1 MGAGAMRDKLFFKA
15 TIVIWSVLIVVAA
28 FSWLTFAPVIDPMVG
43 ILFASVCSVVV
54 GAILTLKVP
63 SNSIGLLSLLAG
75 SAWVLYLFGREY
87 ATLSLESAEPLPLA
101 YFFGWVGSW
110 TGALFLIGVS
120 LLILCFPTGRPVG
133 WWRVFGLGQLIGAL
147 STMIGAV
154 LIWGL
159 PLETLVKDELVSA
172 TRWYPFVDAGFVIG
186 FVSVIPATF
195 SVVARYRRSGTV
207 ERQQIKWLLTATSIL
222 AVAYLVGAMS
232 DDSNDTVWWVISLA
246 VAAIPISI
254 LFAVLR
260 YRLYDIDRIL
270 SRTVSYVIV
279 IGVLAGVYLLGL
291 TAMTNFLP
299 SDSSLS
305 VAASTLAVAALFNP
319 LRRRVQAWVERRFNR
334 SRYDAQKVMER
345 FSGSLRQ
352 DLDPDTVVT
361 GWMGVVSDTMQPDSA
376 AVWIRNDFGTME
388 R

>member
-1 MGAGAMRDKLFFKA
+1 MRDTLVFKG
-15 TIVIWSVLIVVAA
+15 VIAIWAVLMVVSAV
-28 FSWLTFAPVIDPMVG
+28 SWLILSGELDSMVG
-43 ILFASVCSVVV
+43 VLFASVCSVIV
-54 GAILTLKVP
+54 GAILTVKVP
-63 SNSIGLLSLLAG
+63 SNSVGPLTLLAG

-87 ATLSLESAEPLPLA
+87 ASLSLESAEPLPLA
-101 YFFGWVGSW
+101 YFLGWLGSW

-120 LLILCFPTGRPVG
+120 LVILCFPTGKPVG
-133 WWRVFGLGQLIGAL
+133 WWRVIGLGPVIGAV
-147 STMIGAV
+147 STAIGAV
-154 LIWGL
+154 LLWGL
-159 PLETLVKDELVSA
+159 PMETLVDDELVSV
-172 TRWYPFVDAGFVIG
+172 TRWYPLVDAGFVVG
-186 FVSVIPATF
+186 FASVIPATF
-195 SVVARYRRSGTV
+195 SVVARFRKAGSV
-207 ERQQIKWLLTATSIL
+207 ERQQIKWLLAATSLL
-222 AVAYLVGAMS
+222 AVAYVAAAMS
-232 DDSNDTVWWVISLA
+232 DDSNEPVWWVVSLA
-246 VAAIPISI
+246 VAAIPIAI

-279 IGVLAGVYLLGL
+279 IGLLAGVYLLGL

-334 SRYDAQKVMER
+334 SRYDAQQVVER

-352 DLDPDTVVT
+352 DLDPNTVVT
-361 GWMGVVSDTMQPDSA
+361 GWVGVVSETMQPTSA

>member
-1 MGAGAMRDKLFFKA
+1 MDTIRRA
-15 TIVIWSVLIVVAA
+15 TIVTWAVLMVVAA
-28 FSWLTFAPVIDPMVG
+28 VSWLTFAGEIDPMIGV
-43 ILFASVCSVVV
+43 LLASVCSVVV
-54 GAILTLKVP
+54 GAILTVKVP
-63 SNSIGLLSLLAG
+63 SNSIGFLSLIAG
-75 SAWVLYLFGREY
+75 SSWVLYLFGRGY
-87 ATLSLESAEPLPLA
+87 AALSLESSESLPLA
-101 YFFGWVGSW
+101 YFFGWLGSW
-110 TGALFLIGVS
+110 TGALLPIGVS
-120 LLILCFPTGRPVG
+120 LLILCFPTGKPVG
-133 WWRVFGLGQLIGAL
+133 WWRVIGLGPLIGTV

-154 LIWGL
+154 LNWGL
-159 PLETLVKDELVSA
+159 PLEILVDDELLSLTA
-172 TRWYPFVDAGFVIG
+172 WYPRIDAGFILG
-186 FVSVIPATF
+186 FVSVIPATL
-195 SVVARYRRSGTV
+195 SVVARYRKAGSV
-207 ERQQIKWLLTATSIL
+207 ERQQIKWLLAATSLL
-222 AVAYLVGAMS
+222 AAAYLVGAMT
-232 DDSNDTVWWVISLA
+232 DDSNDAAWWVVAVA

-270 SRTVSYVIV
+270 SRTVSYVVV
-279 IGVLAGVYLLGL
+279 IGVLAGVYLLAL

-334 SRYDAQKVMER
+334 SRYDAQQVMER

-361 GWMGVVSDTMQPDSA
+361 GWVGVVSETMQPVSA

>member
-1 MGAGAMRDKLFFKA
+1 MRRA
-15 TIVIWSVLIVVAA
+15 TIVTWAVLMVVAA
-28 FSWLTFAPVIDPMVG
+28 VSWLTFAGEIDPMIG
-43 ILFASVCSVVV
+43 ILLASVCSVVV
-54 GAILTLKVP
+54 GAILTVKVP
-63 SNSIGLLSLLAG
+63 SNSIGFLSLVAG
-75 SAWVLYLFGREY
+75 SSWVLYLFGRGY
-87 ATLSLESAEPLPLA
+87 AALSLESSEPLPLA
-101 YFFGWVGSW
+101 YFFGWLGSW
-110 TGALFLIGVS
+110 TGALLPIGVS
-120 LLILCFPTGRPVG
+120 LLILCFPTGKPVG
-133 WWRVFGLGQLIGAL
+133 WWRVIGLGPLIGAV

-154 LIWGL
+154 LNWGL
-159 PLETLVKDELVSA
+159 PLEILVDDELLSLTA
-172 TRWYPFVDAGFVIG
+172 WYPLIDAGFILG
-186 FVSVIPATF
+186 FVSVIPATL
-195 SVVARYRRSGTV
+195 SVVARYRKAGSV
-207 ERQQIKWLLTATSIL
+207 ERQQIKWLLAATSLL
-222 AVAYLVGAMS
+222 AAAYLVGAMT
-232 DDSNDTVWWVISLA
+232 DDSNDAAWWVVSVA

-270 SRTVSYVIV
+270 SRTVSYVVV
-279 IGVLAGVYLLGL
+279 IGVLAGVYLLAL

-334 SRYDAQKVMER
+334 SRYDAQQVMER

-361 GWMGVVSDTMQPDSA
+361 GWVGVVSETMQPVSA

>member
-1 MGAGAMRDKLFFKA
+1 MRDTVFFKA
-15 TIVIWSVLIVVAA
+15 TIVIWSLLMVVAA
-28 FSWLTFAPVIDPMVG
+28 FSWLTFVPAIDPMIGV
-43 ILFASVCSVVV
+43 LFASVCSVVV
-54 GAILTLKVP
+54 GAILTVKVP

-75 SAWVLYLFGREY
+75 SAWVLYLFGRGY
-87 ATLSLESAEPLPLA
+87 ATLSLESADPLPLS

-110 TGALFLIGVS
+110 TGAFFLIGVS
-120 LLILCFPTGRPVG
+120 LVILCFPTGKPVG
-133 WWRVFGLGQLIGAL
+133 WWRVFGLGPLIGAV

-159 PLETLVKDELVSA
+159 PLETLVDDELLSL
-172 TRWYPFVDAGFVIG
+172 TPRYPLIDAGFIFG
-186 FVSVIPATF
+186 FVSVIPATL

-207 ERQQIKWLLTATSIL
+207 ERQQIKWLLTATSLL
-222 AVAYLVGAMS
+222 AVAYVVGAMS
-232 DDSNDTVWWVISLA
+232 DDSNETVWWVISLA

-270 SRTVSYVIV
+270 SRTVSYVVV
-279 IGVLAGVYLLGL
+279 IGILAGVYLLAL

-319 LRRRVQAWVERRFNR
+319 LRRRVQAGVERRFNR
-334 SRYDAQKVMER
+334 SRYDAQKVVER

-361 GWMGVVSDTMQPDSA
+361 GWVGVVSETMQPVSA
-376 AVWIRNDFGTME
+376 AVWIRNDFGTIE

>member
-1 MGAGAMRDKLFFKA
+1 MTSRLLKA
-15 TIVIWSVLIVVAA
+15 AIVLWALLMVVAA
-28 FSWLTFAPVIDPMVG
+28 VIWLTFPGDVDSMVG

-63 SNSIGLLSLLAG
+63 SNSVGPLALFAG
-75 SAWVLYLFGREY
+75 SAWVLYLFGRGY
-87 ATLSLESAEPLPLA
+87 ATVSLESGEPLPLA
-101 YFFGWVGSW
+101 YFFGWLGSW

-120 LLILCFPTGRPVG
+120 LVILCFPTGKPVG
-133 WWRVFGLGQLIGAL
+133 WWRVIGLGPIDRRDVDLGRGGSSLGAAA
-147 STMIGAV
+147 G
-154 LIWGL
+154 
-159 PLETLVKDELVSA
+159 D
-172 TRWYPFVDAGFVIG
+172 TRGRRTAQPDSVVPFVDAGFIIG
-186 FVSVIPATF
+186 FVSVIPATL
-195 SVVARYRRSGTV
+195 SVVARFRRAGSV
-207 ERQQIKWLLTATSIL
+207 ERQQIKWLLAATSLL
-222 AVAYLVGAMS
+222 AVAYVVGAMS
-232 DDSNDTVWWVISLA
+232 DDSNEAVWWVVSLA

-299 SDSSLS
+299 SDSSLA

-319 LRRRVQAWVERRFNR
+319 LRRRVQAGVERRFNR
-334 SRYDAQKVMER
+334 SRYDAQQVMER

-361 GWMGVVSDTMQPDSA
+361 GWVGVVSETMQPTTA
-376 AVWIRNDFGTME
+376 GVWIRNDFGTME

>member
-1 MGAGAMRDKLFFKA
+1 MRDTLFFKA
-15 TIVIWSVLIVVAA
+15 TIVIWSVLMVVAA
-28 FSWLTFAPVIDPMVG
+28 FSWLTFAPAIDPMVG
-43 ILFASVCSVVV
+43 VLFASVCSVVV
-54 GAILTLKVP
+54 GAILTVKVP

-75 SAWVLYLFGREY
+75 SAWVLYLFGRGY

-101 YFFGWVGSW
+101 YLFGWVGSW

-120 LLILCFPTGRPVG
+120 LLILCFPTGKPVG

-159 PLETLVKDELVSA
+159 PLETLVEDALVSA
-172 TRWYPFVDAGFVIG
+172 TRWYPLIDAGFVIG
-186 FVSVIPATF
+186 FVSVIPATL
-195 SVVARYRRSGTV
+195 SVVARYRRSGMV
-207 ERQQIKWLLTATSIL
+207 ERQQIKWLLTATSLL
-222 AVAYLVGAMS
+222 AVAYVVGAMS
-232 DDSNDTVWWVISLA
+232 DDSNQTVWWVISLA

-270 SRTVSYVIV
+270 SRTVSYVVV
-279 IGVLAGVYLLGL
+279 IGVLAGVYLLAL

-334 SRYDAQKVMER
+334 SRYDAQQVMER

-361 GWMGVVSDTMQPDSA
+361 GWVGVVSETMQPVSA

>member
-1 MGAGAMRDKLFFKA
+1 MRDTLVFKG
-15 TIVIWSVLIVVAA
+15 VIAIWAVLMVVSAV
-28 FSWLTFAPVIDPMVG
+28 SWLIFVGELDSMVG
-43 ILFASVCSVVV
+43 VLFASVCSVVV
-54 GAILTLKVP
+54 GAILTVKVP
-63 SNSIGLLSLLAG
+63 LNSVGPLTLLAG
-75 SAWVLYLFGREY
+75 SAWVLYLFGRGY
-87 ATLSLESAEPLPLA
+87 ASLSLESIEPLPLG
-101 YFFGWVGSW
+101 YFFGWLGSW

-120 LLILCFPTGRPVG
+120 LVILCFPTGRPVG
-133 WWRVFGLGQLIGAL
+133 WWRVIGLGPVIGAVSTLIGAL
-147 STMIGAV
+147 

-159 PLETLVKDELVSA
+159 PLETLVEDELVSV
-172 TRWYPFVDAGFVIG
+172 TRWYPFVDAGFVVG
-186 FVSVIPATF
+186 FVSVIPATL
-195 SVVARYRRSGTV
+195 SVVARFRRAGSV
-207 ERQQIKWLLTATSIL
+207 ERQQIKWLLAATSLL
-222 AVAYLVGAMS
+222 AVAYVAGAVS
-232 DDSNDTVWWVISLA
+232 DDSNEAVWWVVSLA

-270 SRTVSYVIV
+270 SRTVSYVVV
-279 IGVLAGVYLLGL
+279 IGVLAGVYLLAL

-334 SRYDAQKVMER
+334 SRYDAQQVVER

-352 DLDPDTVVT
+352 DLDPNTVVT
-361 GWMGVVSDTMQPDSA
+361 GWVGVVSETMQPTSA

>member
-1 MGAGAMRDKLFFKA
+1 MRDRLFFKA
-15 TIVIWSVLIVVAA
+15 TIVIWSVLMVVAA
-28 FSWLTFAPVIDPMVG
+28 FSWLTFAPEIDAMVG
-43 ILFASVCSVVV
+43 VLFASVCSVLV
-54 GAILTLKVP
+54 GAILTVKVP
-63 SNSIGLLSLLAG
+63 SNSIGVLSLLAG
-75 SAWVLYLFGREY
+75 SAWVLYLFGRGY
-87 ATLSLESAEPLPLA
+87 ATLSLESAEALPLA

-110 TGALFLIGVS
+110 AGALFLIGVS
-120 LLILCFPTGRPVG
+120 LVILCFPTGKPVG
-133 WWRVFGLGQLIGAL
+133 WWRVFGLGPLIGAV

-159 PLETLVKDELVSA
+159 PLETLVDDEVLSL
-172 TRWYPFVDAGFVIG
+172 TPRYPLIDAGFVFG
-186 FVSVIPATF
+186 FVSVIPATL

-207 ERQQIKWLLTATSIL
+207 ERQQIKWLLTATSLL
-222 AVAYLVGAMS
+222 AIAYVVGAMS
-232 DDSNDTVWWVISLA
+232 DDSNETVWWVISLA

-270 SRTVSYVIV
+270 SRTVSYVVV
-279 IGVLAGVYLLGL
+279 IGVLAGVYLLAL
-291 TAMTNFLP
+291 TAMANFLP

-334 SRYDAQKVMER
+334 SRYDAQQVMER

-361 GWMGVVSDTMQPDSA
+361 GWVGVVSETMQPTSA

>member
-1 MGAGAMRDKLFFKA
+1 MRDTLVFKG
-15 TIVIWSVLIVVAA
+15 VIAIWAVLMVVSAV
-28 FSWLTFAPVIDPMVG
+28 SWLIFVGELDSMVG
-43 ILFASVCSVVV
+43 VLFASVCSVVV
-54 GAILTLKVP
+54 GAILTVKVP
-63 SNSIGLLSLLAG
+63 LNSVGPLTLLAG
-75 SAWVLYLFGREY
+75 SAWVLYLFGRGY
-87 ATLSLESAEPLPLA
+87 ASLSLESIEPLPLG
-101 YFFGWVGSW
+101 YFFGWLGSW

-120 LLILCFPTGRPVG
+120 LVILCFPTGRPVG
-133 WWRVFGLGQLIGAL
+133 WWRVIGLGPVIGAVSTLIGAL
-147 STMIGAV
+147 

-159 PLETLVKDELVSA
+159 PLETLVEDELVSV
-172 TRWYPFVDAGFVIG
+172 TRWYPFVDAGFVVG
-186 FVSVIPATF
+186 FVSVIPATL
-195 SVVARYRRSGTV
+195 SVVARFRRAGSV
-207 ERQQIKWLLTATSIL
+207 ERQQIKWLLAATSLL
-222 AVAYLVGAMS
+222 ADAYVAGAVS
-232 DDSNDTVWWVISLA
+232 DDSNEAVWWVVSLA

-270 SRTVSYVIV
+270 SRTVSYVVV
-279 IGVLAGVYLLGL
+279 IGVLAGVYLLAL

-305 VAASTLAVAALFNP
+305 VAASTLAVAALLNP

-334 SRYDAQKVMER
+334 SRYDAQQVMER

-352 DLDPDTVVT
+352 DLDPVTVVT
-361 GWMGVVSDTMQPDSA
+361 GWMGVVSDTMQPVSA

>member
-1 MGAGAMRDKLFFKA
+1 MRGTLFFKT
-15 TIVIWSVLIVVAA
+15 TIVIWSVLMVAA
-28 FSWLTFAPVIDPMVG
+28 ALSWLTFAPEIDPMVG
-43 ILFASVCSVVV
+43 VLFASVCSVVV
-54 GAILTLKVP
+54 GAILTVKVP

-75 SAWVLYLFGREY
+75 SAWVLYLFGRGY

-120 LLILCFPTGRPVG
+120 LVILCFPTGKPVG
-133 WWRVFGLGQLIGAL
+133 WWRVFGLGPLIGAV

-159 PLETLVKDELVSA
+159 PLETLVDDELLSL
-172 TRWYPFVDAGFVIG
+172 TPRYPLIDAGFVFG
-186 FVSVIPATF
+186 FVSVIPATL

-207 ERQQIKWLLTATSIL
+207 ERQQIKWLLTATSLL
-222 AVAYLVGAMS
+222 AVAYVVGAMS
-232 DDSNDTVWWVISLA
+232 DDSNQTVWWVISLA

-270 SRTVSYVIV
+270 SRTVSYVVV
-279 IGVLAGVYLLGL
+279 IGVLAGVYLLAL

-334 SRYDAQKVMER
+334 SRYDAQQVMER

-361 GWMGVVSDTMQPDSA
+361 GWVGVVSETMQPVSA

>member
-1 MGAGAMRDKLFFKA
+1 MRDTLFFKA
-15 TIVIWSVLIVVAA
+15 TIVIWSLLMVVAA
-28 FSWLTFAPVIDPMVG
+28 FSWLTFVPAIDPMIGV
-43 ILFASVCSVVV
+43 LFASVCSVVV
-54 GAILTLKVP
+54 GAILTVKVP

-75 SAWVLYLFGREY
+75 SAWVLYLFGRGY
-87 ATLSLESAEPLPLA
+87 ATLSLESADPLPLS

-110 TGALFLIGVS
+110 TGAFFLIGVS
-120 LLILCFPTGRPVG
+120 LVILCFPTGKPVG
-133 WWRVFGLGQLIGAL
+133 WWRVFGLGPLIGAV

-154 LIWGL
+154 LTWGL
-159 PLETLVKDELVSA
+159 PLETLVDDELLSL
-172 TRWYPFVDAGFVIG
+172 TPRYPLIDAGFIFG
-186 FVSVIPATF
+186 FVSVIPATL

-207 ERQQIKWLLTATSIL
+207 ERQQIKWLLTATSLL
-222 AVAYLVGAMS
+222 AVAYVVGAMS
-232 DDSNDTVWWVISLA
+232 DDSNETVWWVISLA

-270 SRTVSYVIV
+270 SRTVSYVVV
-279 IGVLAGVYLLGL
+279 IGILAGVYLLAL

-319 LRRRVQAWVERRFNR
+319 LRRRVQAGVERRFNR
-334 SRYDAQKVMER
+334 SRYDAQKVVER

-361 GWMGVVSDTMQPDSA
+361 GWVGVVSETMQPVSA
-376 AVWIRNDFGTME
+376 AVWIRNDFGTIE

>member
-1 MGAGAMRDKLFFKA
+1 MRDTLFFKA
-15 TIVIWSVLIVVAA
+15 TIVIWSLLMVVAA
-28 FSWLTFAPVIDPMVG
+28 FSWLTFAPEIDPMIGV
-43 ILFASVCSVVV
+43 LFASVCSVVV
-54 GAILTLKVP
+54 GAILTVKVP

-75 SAWVLYLFGREY
+75 SAWVLYLFGRGY
-87 ATLSLESAEPLPLA
+87 ATLSLESADPLPLS

-110 TGALFLIGVS
+110 TGAFFLIGVS
-120 LLILCFPTGRPVG
+120 LVILCFPTGKPVG
-133 WWRVFGLGQLIGAL
+133 WWRVFGLGPLIGAV

-159 PLETLVKDELVSA
+159 PLETLVDDELLSL
-172 TRWYPFVDAGFVIG
+172 TPRYPLIDAGFIFG
-186 FVSVIPATF
+186 FVSVIPATL

-207 ERQQIKWLLTATSIL
+207 ERQQIKWLLTATSLL
-222 AVAYLVGAMS
+222 AVAYVVGAMS
-232 DDSNDTVWWVISLA
+232 DDSNETVWWVISLA

-270 SRTVSYVIV
+270 SRTVSYVVV
-279 IGVLAGVYLLGL
+279 IGILAGVYLLAL

-319 LRRRVQAWVERRFNR
+319 LRRRVQAGVERRFNR
-334 SRYDAQKVMER
+334 SRYDAQKVVER

-361 GWMGVVSDTMQPDSA
+361 GWVGVVSETMQPVSA
-376 AVWIRNDFGTME
+376 AVWIRNDFGTIE